1 VLNKYATY
9 AKRDLTGDFAMQL
22 PVQVS
27 NCTII
32 PTLPAVLG
40 AAVEI
45 VLPGFVDGK
54 EAGRHFQGAAVL
66 INF

>member
-1 VLNKYATY
+1 
-9 AKRDLTGDFAMQL
+9 MQL